1 VRSLPLDA
9 KDEKRLPPTS
19 DSGATTTV
27 PASPARPRRGEEL
40 ELRVEDL
47 VYGGAGLARRNG
59 YVVFVDGGLPG
70 DLVRAEVFRA
80 KRDYANARVREVLES
95 SPHRVPER
103 CDHEGGG
110 CPGSPWQGLRYERQL
125 EHKQRQV
132 ADALER
138 LGGLSGYELEPILP
152 AVEAWRYR
160 NKLEYSFGEKLRPGR
175 ERQIALGFHARRR
188 WDQVNDARDCMLA
201 SERGNLLRN
210 TVRDWCAQQG
220 LSVYDRRGGEGL
232 LRNLVVREGR
242 RTGRLQA
249 RLVTGTGV
257 ADTSAL
263 STELGVRVPGTAL
276 LWTRTG
282 AAAEVSHGGDTMS
295 VSGPP
300 HLEEEL
306 CGLRFRISPEAFF
319 QTNTEMAERLYGL
332 ATDYAGLSGAER
344 VHDLYC
350 GIGTLSLV
358 LALRAGE
365 VWGVDVS
372 EHAIAD
378 AIENA
383 RLNEVDNV
391 RFFAGDARNAIR
403 PLAERAPRP
412 DVTVVDPPRSGLSK
426 KVVRRVL
433 ETRPRRIVYVSCNPT
448 TLAPNAR
455 QIVDA
460 GYRLTRVRPVDMFPH
475 TPHIESVALL
485 ERE

>member
-1 VRSLPLDA
+1 
-9 KDEKRLPPTS
+9 
-19 DSGATTTV
+19 
-27 PASPARPRRGEEL
+27 
-40 ELRVEDL
+40 
-47 VYGGAGLARRNG
+47 
-59 YVVFVDGGLPG
+59 
-70 DLVRAEVFRA
+70 
-80 KRDYANARVREVLES
+80 VREVLES
-95 SPHRVPER
+95 SPDRVPER

-132 ADALER
+132 AGALER
-138 LGGLSGYELEPILP
+138 LGGLSGYELEPIVP
-152 AVEAWRYR
+152 AVELWRYR
-160 NKLEYSFGEKLRPGR
+160 NKLEYSFGERLPSADEAAHGSAAGR
-175 ERQIALGFHARRR
+175 EAADGFEPGSEHRIALGFHARGR

-201 SERGNLLRN
+201 SVRGNELRN
-210 TVRDWCAQQG
+210 AARDWCAEQR

-249 RLVTGTGV
+249 RLVTGPGE
-257 ADTSAL
+257 ANMSAL
-263 STELGVRVPGTAL
+263 ATELGARVPGTAL
-276 LWTRTG
+276 LWTRTD
-282 AAAEVSHGGDTMS
+282 AVAEVSHGGETTS

-332 ATDYAGLSGAER
+332 ASDCAGLSGAER

-412 DVTVVDPPRSGLSK
+412 DVTMVDPPRSGLSK
-426 KVVRRVL
+426 KVVRRLL